1 MRSFISQQFKS
12 SLIRAALGSQFTF
25 SPRFGCFFWS
35 VSCIWGGSGEKRW
48 RFLKRLKSGDKM
60 SKMSSSIALLLSILA
75 VASTSDECKR
85 FFILLENYK
94 IDKTLS
100 ISFPFR
106 FCPEDIKAAVFRPMV
121 RNCVEMMLFWR
132 GFLRSKKVKY
142 ILIRTGVLCINMH
155 LAMLTAVSRVWYRD
169 SCDVKTHDDDDD
181 DIRWKKD
188 WGDDNYI
195 WPK

>member
-1 MRSFISQQFKS
+1 
-12 SLIRAALGSQFTF
+12 
-25 SPRFGCFFWS
+25 
-35 VSCIWGGSGEKRW
+35 
-48 RFLKRLKSGDKM
+48 M

-85 FFILLENYK
+85 SFILSENYK

-155 LAMLTAVSRVWYRD
+155 
-169 SCDVKTHDDDDD
+169 DDD
-181 DIRWKKD
+181 DI
-188 WGDDNYI
+188 I
-195 WPK
+195 